1 MSRTS
6 QVKVASGPVVPED
19 ELPPRLP
26 KEWEGESVLGKK
38 TSNKMLSC
46 GGTASCRVAEEAWL
60 PRPFAP
66 ENHSETCRQRT
77 EPAM

>member
-6 QVKVASGPVVPED
+6 QAKVASGPVVPED

-46 GGTASCRVAEEAWL
+46 GGTGFMQGCRGGMAAETFRARESFGDVQA
-60 PRPFAP
+60 AD
-66 ENHSETCRQRT
+66 
-77 EPAM
+77 